1 MSDAQD
7 RYYRKNKERIRLAR
21 MDRYWAKVGR
31 APRRKLKGAR
41 APFPA
46 ELRDPGA
53 GRLLTAAELL
63 GEEE

>member
-7 RYYRKNKERIRLAR
+7 RYYRKNREAIRLAR
-21 MDRYWAKVGR
+21 MERYWAKVGR
-31 APRRKLKGAR
+31 PPRRKLKGAG
-41 APFPA
+41 A